1 MEACVWR
8 LITIAE
14 ATRTKTLLVVA
25 IVVSAATACTPSVA
39 RSQPPPLPCR
49 SERGIEL
56 IADSLIPALMRDR
69 QIPGAAVAVL
79 ARDTVLFAKGYG
91 VADLATRRPVAT
103 STIFQLASTTKPMT
117 AGVIMR
123 LVEEGKIGLD
133 APVRQYVAWL
143 PQQYAGIT
151 IRQLLTHTSGVRYD
165 LRRENVD
172 EFSLEEF
179 RRRLEASEAAFPPG
193 SRWQYSNTG
202 YTLLAIAA
210 EQVSGKSFGE
220 LLRESIFEPLGMAG
234 AGYRVSAPGP
244 EHAIGYDL
252 VDGSLQ
258 RAPRVFSGWG
268 NSGVEAN
275 VIDVARW
282 VASLSRRSLLRA
294 ESYVLMEAAARLR
307 DGSPVEFQFSG
318 EKSSYGFGWFL
329 AKYRGKRLV
338 THGGAIAGFSSVVNR
353 FDDIAIIVLSNGKQ
367 GADRRG
373 QADALATALYDRLT
387 RDTAR

>member
-1 MEACVWR
+1 MNE
-8 LITIAE
+8 
-14 ATRTKTLLVVA
+14 LLVIA
-25 IVVSAATACTPSVA
+25 LGVSAITGCAPAVV
-39 RSQPPPLPCR
+39 RSQQPPLPAR
-49 SERGIEL
+49 NEPGIERL
-56 IADSLIPALMRDR
+56 ADSLIPALMRER

-79 ARDTVLFAKGYG
+79 AHDTVLFAKGYG
-91 VADLATRRPVAT
+91 VADLDTRRPVGN

-117 AGVIMR
+117 ASVIMR
-123 LVEEGKIGLD
+123 LVEAGKIGLD
-133 APVRQYVAWL
+133 TPVRQYVEWL
-143 PQQYAGIT
+143 PQQYRDVT

-172 EFSLEEF
+172 EFSLDEF

-210 EQVSGKSFGE
+210 EQASGKSFE
-220 LLRESIFEPLGMAG
+220 ALLRQSFFEPLGMAG

-252 VDGSLQ
+252 VEGRLQ
-258 RAPRVFSGWG
+258 RAPRVFSGWA

-275 VIDVARW
+275 VLDVARW
-282 VASLSRRSLLRA
+282 LASLSRRSLLRA
-294 ESYVLMEAAARLR
+294 ESYVLIEAAPRLT

-329 AKYRGKRLV
+329 TSYRGKRLI

-353 FDDIAIIVLSNGKQ
+353 FDDIGIIVLSNGKQ

-373 QADALATALYDRLT
+373 QADAIAKALYDGLMFNS
-387 RDTAR
+387 AR

>member
-1 MEACVWR
+1 MNGLWV
-8 LITIAE
+8 IA
-14 ATRTKTLLVVA
+14 LGVL
-25 IVVSAATACTPSVA
+25 AATACSSVVPSQELPTLA
-39 RSQPPPLPCR
+39 RNDG
-49 SERGIEL
+49 GIERL
-56 IADSLIPALMRDR
+56 ADSLIPALLRER
-69 QIPGAAVAVL
+69 RIPGAAVAVL
-79 ARDTVLFAKGYG
+79 ARDRVLFVKGYG
-91 VADLATRRPVAT
+91 VADMDTRRPVGT

-117 AGVIMR
+117 VTVIMR
-123 LVEEGKIGLD
+123 LVEAGKIELD
-133 APVRQYVAWL
+133 VPVRQYVTWL
-143 PQQYAGIT
+143 PQQYTGMT

-172 EFSLEEF
+172 EFSLDEF

-193 SRWQYSNTG
+193 TRWQYSNTG

-210 EQVSGKSFGE
+210 EQASGKSFAA
-220 LLRESIFEPLGMAG
+220 LLREWIFELLGMTG

-244 EHAIGYDL
+244 EHAVGYDL
-252 VDGSLQ
+252 VEGTLR

-268 NSGVEAN
+268 NSGIEAN
-275 VIDVARW
+275 ILDVARW
-282 VASLSRRSLLRA
+282 VASLSQRSLLRP
-294 ESYVLMEAAARLR
+294 ESYALIEAVPRLK

-329 AKYRGKRLV
+329 TRYRGKRLV

-373 QADALATALYDRLT
+373 QADAIATALYDGILMAP
-387 RDTAR
+387 TADR